1 MTQRIYTRTG
11 DAGETG
17 LFGGG
22 RVSKAHPRVE
32 AYGEVDELNA
42 VLGCVLAVLDDDGI
56 AELLT
61 AVQADLFAIGAHLAT
76 PPPEGKRR
84 SPWLPELPSAR
95 IPELERWIDA
105 AEAELEPLRAFILPG
120 GSQAGATL
128 HLARTVCRRAERRV
142 TAFAAEAD
150 VDPAILV
157 YLNRLS
163 DVLFVAARL
172 ANARAGVAEARWEPR
187 TRGGG

>member
-11 DAGETG
+11 DEGDTG

-42 VLGCVLAVLDDDGI
+42 ALGCVLAVLEDPPI
-56 AELLT
+56 RTLLG

-76 PPPEGKRR
+76 PPPEGKRS
-84 SPWLPELPSAR
+84 SPWLPELPTAR
-95 IPELERWIDA
+95 IAELERWIDA
-105 AEAELEPLRAFILPG
+105 AEAELEPLRSFILPG
-120 GSQAGATL
+120 GSPAGAAL
-128 HLARTVCRRAERRV
+128 HLARTISRRAERRV
-142 TAFAAEAD
+142 VAFAAAEG
-150 VDPAILV
+150 VDRDIIV

-172 ANARAGVAEARWEPR
+172 ANARAGVPETRWEPR
-187 TRGGG
+187 SSDDR

>member
-11 DAGETG
+11 DEGETG

-42 VLGCVLAVLDDDGI
+42 ALGCVLAVLEDPSLRTMIG
-56 AELLT
+56 T
-61 AVQADLFAIGAHLAT
+61 VQADLFAIGAHLAT
-76 PPPEGKRR
+76 PAPEAGRR
-84 SPWLPELPSAR
+84 APRLPALPRDR
-95 IPELERWIDA
+95 IAELERWIDA
-105 AEAELEPLRAFILPG
+105 ADTELEPLRSFILPG
-120 GSQAGATL
+120 GGSAGAAL

-142 TAFAAEAD
+142 IAFAAEAG
-150 VDPAILV
+150 VDRDIVV

-163 DVLFVAARL
+163 DVLFTAARL
-172 ANARAGVAEARWEPR
+172 ANARAGIAETRWEPR
-187 TRGGG
+187 AGDDG